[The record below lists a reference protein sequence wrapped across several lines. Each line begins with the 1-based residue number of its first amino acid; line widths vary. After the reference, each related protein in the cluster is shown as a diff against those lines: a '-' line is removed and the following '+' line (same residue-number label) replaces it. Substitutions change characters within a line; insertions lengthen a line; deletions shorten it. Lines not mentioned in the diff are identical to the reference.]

1 MTNPIGFRPNLGI
14 VCSTSDGRVS
24 PVRNVDELTAMITA
38 WRKCGEALDLQRSD
52 GERAAS
58 VLCLG
63 DEGHVLMVKDHAM
76 LTRPWPF
83 SHIITRVAQDG
94 AELSVAASSRW
105 YYPDE
110 TTDLDG
116 SRFSE
121 DQIQSDLYTIAHAAW
136 AWLMHEQV
144 LDGFTL
150 GDRRYDPVTVES
162 LEEGI
167 AFINEHLDRWWPTE
181 ACRSAIE
188 RAATLDADRV
198 LVISPSQISMR
209 VSPTAPRVLFL
220 RYARY
225 SEVRI
230 RVVGLPEDL

>member
-1 MTNPIGFRPNLGI
+1 MTNPIGFRPNLEI

-24 PVRNVDELTAMITA
+24 PVRNADELSAMVTA
-38 WRKCGEALDLQRSD
+38 WRAYGEALHLQRSD
-52 GERAAS
+52 GDRAAS
-58 VLCLG
+58 ILCLG
-63 DEGHVLMVKDHAM
+63 DAGHVLMVKDHAM
-76 LTRPWPF
+76 LARTWPF
-83 SHIITRVAQDG
+83 SHIVTRLGPGG
-94 AELSVAASSRW
+94 AEPSVAVATRW

-121 DQIQSDLYTIAHAAW
+121 DEIQGDAHTIAHAAW
-136 AWLMHEQV
+136 AWLMCEQV

-150 GDRRYDPVTVES
+150 GDRRYDPVAVES

-181 ACRSAIE
+181 ACRPALDL
-188 RAATLDADRV
+188 AATLDADRV

-209 VSPTAPRVLFL
+209 ISPTEPRVLFL
-220 RYARY
+220 RHARY
-225 SEVRI
+225 SDVRI
-230 RVVGLPEDL
+230 RVVGLPD